1 MEMTMK
7 IFERVIVSAELT
19 GTGECP
25 HGYIDDIYEFC
36 HETFYSVR
44 YDKPD
49 VYGRLGTVT
58 TNVGMLR
65 RERKK

>member
-1 MEMTMK
+1 MNVL
-7 IFERVIVSAELT
+7 ERVIVAEELA

-25 HGYIDDIYEFC
+25 HGYIDDIYEFR

-49 VYGRLGTVT
+49 ANGMLGTVT
-58 TNVGMLR
+58 TNVGMLG
-65 RERKK
+65 REPRV

>member
-1 MEMTMK
+1 MNV
-7 IFERVIVSAELT
+7 FERVIVAAELT
-19 GTGECP
+19 GTNETP

-49 VYGRLGTVT
+49 ANGSLGTVT
-58 TNVGMLR
+58 TNVGLLR
-65 RERKK
+65 KEPRK